1 MEMKQQQQMNLITM
15 NNGFH
20 KFGDIFFYI
29 GVLWVL
35 LYGTYGVAAVGTIAF
50 LEASVGFLQIPLS
63 AIIEQQPKKRIYLA
77 ASCLRIVSVVAVGLA
92 IFYQLP
98 FVWIALGYFIH
109 EVTST
114 LIGAT
119 NFSYTIHLFGKEQY
133 RLYQT
138 KSSTLQQTLSIVGM
152 GIAGTAYFIIG
163 GAGMLM
169 IELSMCVLFLLI
181 VLIGY
186 QREPVQVATQ
196 PRETEKESYWTTMKG
211 GIVYASKNQKIMTI
225 ILIAVIVNMLFA
237 PMMQV
242 VLPIV
247 FFEVDGEL
255 ASVYNS
261 IVNSCL
267 LIGMVGLGIILL
279 KVTSLLTK
287 VHRFLPIGVAL
298 ISVFLMTLMT
308 GNIGL
313 IVIGAI
319 GAGIGM
325 KLNSNAVEFLLVN
338 QTDPHYLARVG
349 AIFSTFGQASSV
361 ISIPLVTYFLTVG
374 DYRTYC
380 LFATIIFGLVVIA
393 YLLLQRQ
400 QFFGSEEIE
409 SA

>member
-1 MEMKQQQQMNLITM
+1 MEMKQHQQMNLITM
-15 NNGFH
+15 NNGFY

-63 AIIEQQPKKRIYLA
+63 AIIEQQPKKRIYFA

-169 IELSMCVLFLLI
+169 IEL
-181 VLIGY
+181 
-186 QREPVQVATQ
+186 
-196 PRETEKESYWTTMKG
+196 
-211 GIVYASKNQKIMTI
+211 
-225 ILIAVIVNMLFA
+225 
-237 PMMQV
+237 
-242 VLPIV
+242 
-247 FFEVDGEL
+247 
-255 ASVYNS
+255 
-261 IVNSCL
+261 
-267 LIGMVGLGIILL
+267 
-279 KVTSLLTK
+279 
-287 VHRFLPIGVAL
+287 
-298 ISVFLMTLMT
+298 
-308 GNIGL
+308 
-313 IVIGAI
+313 
-319 GAGIGM
+319 
-325 KLNSNAVEFLLVN
+325 
-338 QTDPHYLARVG
+338 
-349 AIFSTFGQASSV
+349 
-361 ISIPLVTYFLTVG
+361 
-374 DYRTYC
+374 
-380 LFATIIFGLVVIA
+380 
-393 YLLLQRQ
+393 
-400 QFFGSEEIE
+400 
-409 SA
+409 